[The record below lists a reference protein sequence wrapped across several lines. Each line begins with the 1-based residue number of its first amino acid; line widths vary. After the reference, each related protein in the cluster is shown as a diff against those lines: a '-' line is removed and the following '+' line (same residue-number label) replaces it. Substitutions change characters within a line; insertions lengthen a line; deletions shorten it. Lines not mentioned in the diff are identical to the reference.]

1 LTEEELFS
9 LFCLLSVVDLKEP
22 FLEQRYAM
30 DSLSDKE
37 LYLCYMQELRGMV
50 MVQQQM
56 LVRLLA
62 AQGLAEHEPSDDLL
76 ETVCLLEIR
85 CDTLRDENARLT
97 AELRKRSNS
106 PLPQQM
112 QP

>member
-1 LTEEELFS
+1 MNLSLHSDMLWIRYLT
-9 LFCLLSVVDLKEP
+9 
-22 FLEQRYAM
+22 RN
-30 DSLSDKE
+30 SD
-37 LYLCYMQELRGMV
+37 YVFMQELRGMV

-97 AELRKRSNS
+97 AELRKRSSS